1 MCDVNSNNTKK
12 KAGIYCHI
20 PFCRSKCQYCD
31 FTSYPGKLA
40 LAEAYMACVYKEM
53 RLRAKELSGY
63 TFASVYFGGGTPSVI
78 DAKLIAGAV
87 RQLRKFYSIAPDA
100 EITVELNPESVTAEK
115 IAVYKSVGVNRF
127 SMGMQAASDRLLEEL
142 GRAHTVEEFRRAAAL
157 LRGENFNADIMIGL
171 KDQTLS
177 DVEAAVRLAAESGA
191 VHVSMYALTPED
203 GTPMYSDYL
212 NGDLPD
218 GDAVASMYE
227 FGRGLLRECG
237 YFRYEVSNFAK
248 EGYAS
253 RHNQNYWRR
262 GEYIGFG
269 VAASSFLAGRRFTN
283 TRELDDYIKCILTD
297 HYPVVDDE
305 RIGEQDAKF
314 ERVMLALR
322 TQEGLA
328 LATYRAEFGSEFE
341 QDFSAAIEKNARFLE
356 KTEAGMFRIKDEY
369 LYVQNQILVD
379 FLQ

>member
-20 PFCRSKCQYCD
+20 PFCRSKCRYCD

-63 TFASVYFGGGTPSVI
+63 TFASVYFGGGTPSAI

-142 GRAHTVEEFRRAAAL
+142 GRAHTVGEFRRAASL
-157 LRGENFNADIMIGL
+157 LRGGNFNADIMIGL

-191 VHVSMYALTPED
+191 SHVSMYALTPED

-248 EGYAS
+248 DGYAS
-253 RHNQNYWRR
+253 RHNQNYWQR

-322 TQEGLA
+322 TQDGLE
-328 LATYRAEFGSEFE
+328 LAAYRAEFGSEFE